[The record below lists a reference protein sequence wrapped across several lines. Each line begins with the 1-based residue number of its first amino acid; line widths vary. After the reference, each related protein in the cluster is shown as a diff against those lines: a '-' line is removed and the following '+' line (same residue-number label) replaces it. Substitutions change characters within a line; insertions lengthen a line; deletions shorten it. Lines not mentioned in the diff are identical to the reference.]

1 MVDEFSE
8 IIITYVDTFFS
19 SRGQDTKFLPDFTIV
34 NKPNSESRPESN
46 RSSITSS
53 LSQMLRKKSSANTL
67 DVNRRS
73 KRLSLDKGLPT
84 TKSFATDLFN
94 FFNPSE
100 KISSNEDSQNLRPSI
115 STPDIRESSENPFS
129 FKKVESV
136 PVPKPKTNLDTFSLK
151 KVESAPAPKTNLVTP
166 VLMIFIIG
174 GVTPSEIR

>member
-1 MVDEFSE
+1 
-8 IIITYVDTFFS
+8 
-19 SRGQDTKFLPDFTIV
+19 
-34 NKPNSESRPESN
+34 
-46 RSSITSS
+46 
-53 LSQMLRKKSSANTL
+53 MLRKKSSANTL

-73 KRLSLDKGLPT
+73 KRLSLDKGALPT

-100 KISSNEDSQNLRPSI
+100 KISSNEGSQNLRSSI

-129 FKKVESV
+129 FKKVESAPV
-136 PVPKPKTNLDTFSLK
+136 QSVPK
-151 KVESAPAPKTNLVTP
+151 PKTNLVTP

>member
-1 MVDEFSE
+1 MLKNL
-8 IIITYVDTFFS
+8 TFFS
-19 SRGQDTKFLPDFTIV
+19 SRGQDSKFLPDFTIV
-34 NKPNSESRPESN
+34 NKPNSESRPGSN

-73 KRLSLDKGLPT
+73 KRLSLEKGLVT
-84 TKSFATDLFN
+84 TKSFANDLFN

-115 STPDIRESSENPFS
+115 STPDIRESNENPFS

-136 PVPKPKTNLDTFSLK
+136 PVPKPKTNLDPFTFK
-151 KVESAPAPKTNLVTP
+151 KVESAPAPKTKTNLVTP